1 MRSPIRGGFGSRLAG
16 VGIILCLALP
26 AADADAAVQ
35 GWGSC
40 SLDPGL
46 ARDYEQPLSG
56 LPEIR
61 RMPESGRLPFGPPAL
76 ELYETAMHGNVIV
89 GQGSFGYD
97 FVTRSHTRNLPLG
110 WTVGAEM
117 SLLTQRGGVK
127 RVVDRGRVWIEKVDN
142 AKQPGIS
149 LETPEKPGFYRF
161 DIWFED
167 KGGAFLGRF
176 GEYVRVVEPRLD
188 VRLGI
193 NGRSFRAGETVL
205 TRVNNLGT
213 EPVLYGAGFSVERF
227 EGSAW
232 LRPPEIDLGPWPL
245 YLGLAG
251 PGGRGRCSGFEIP
264 ADLPAGRY
272 RVVKEVGLERTWPR
286 AGRSLD
292 LTAWFD
298 VAD

>member
-1 MRSPIRGGFGSRLAG
+1 MRSPIRGGFGIKLAG
-16 VGIILCLALP
+16 VVVVVCLAFP
-26 AADADAAVQ
+26 AVAGAAAR

-40 SLDPGL
+40 AWEAGL
-46 ARDYEQPLSG
+46 ARDYERPLSR

-76 ELYETAMHGNVIV
+76 ELYETSRYGNVVV
-89 GQGSFGYD
+89 GRGSFGYN
-97 FVTRSHTRNLPLG
+97 FVTRSYTRDLPLG
-110 WTVGAEM
+110 WTVSAAM
-117 SLLTQRGGVK
+117 SLLTPRGGVK
-127 RVVDRGRVWIEKVDN
+127 QVVDRGRVWIGKVDN

-149 LETPEKPGFYRF
+149 LETPAKPGFYRF
-161 DIWFED
+161 DIWFEEQ
-167 KGGAFLGRF
+167 GGASLGRF
-176 GEYVRVVEPRLD
+176 SEYVRVVEPRLD

-213 EPVLYGAGFSVERF
+213 EPVLYGASFSLERF
-227 EGSAW
+227 ESSTW
-232 LRPPEIDLGPWPL
+232 VRPPEIDLGPWPL
-245 YLGLAG
+245 YLGAVG

-272 RVVKEVGLERTWPR
+272 RVVKEVGLERSWPR

-298 VAD
+298 VTG